1 MLNVRTCLNAINLSI
16 YTECTDVPLARIYG
30 NCFKM
35 LIINVLAAKHLIRA
49 KGTSVQAYT
58 HILIFK
64 IATGCLKLMAL
75 SKARPYS
82 SLNALR

>member
-1 MLNVRTCLNAINLSI
+1 MLNVGTCLNAINLSI

-30 NCFKM
+30 NCLKI
-35 LIINVLAAKHLIRA
+35 LIINALAAKTFDTFQRHVR
-49 KGTSVQAYT
+49 TSVYA
-58 HILIFK
+58 HLK